1 MTSTRHF
8 SRRNFLQTAA
18 GGLAL
23 ASAPGL
29 VLAQAG
35 NIATLANP
43 AKSAETAAA
52 ARLAQD
58 TLFNRQV
65 PAKPLL
71 FAHRGSSAL
80 RPEHTLASYAKAI
93 ADGADFIEPDLCM
106 TKDAVLVARH
116 ENNLTETTDVASRPE
131 FAHLRT
137 TKTIDGQTETGW
149 YVSDFTLKELKT
161 LRAVERLKTIRLA
174 NQQFDG
180 EFQIQT
186 FEEIIEFVAAESSV
200 RGRAIGIIPEIK
212 HSTFFHS
219 VGLAPEDQFMAIL
232 KGHEYTRRA
241 PIEIQSFEVANLKYL
256 RSKLGRPDN
265 IRLMQL
271 VVSGPMHPADVA
283 AAGGSLTFDQMNT
296 PAGMRDVASYADVI
310 APPTRVI
317 IPLGKDERLAAPS
330 SFVKDAHDAGL
341 LVHIWTFRPENCFLA
356 ADFRNGWGVNARNP
370 EGSIAEIRRYIET
383 GIDGL
388 FSDDSA
394 VARTA
399 IG

>member
-1 MTSTRHF
+1 MTVILQPL
-8 SRRNFLQTAA
+8 RRSVLRGA
-18 GGLAL
+18 GALALAGALPGLAL
-23 ASAPGL
+23 ADE
-29 VLAQAG
+29 QA
-35 NIATLANP
+35 TP
-43 AKSAETAAA
+43 
-52 ARLAQD
+52 RLD
-58 TLFNRQV
+58 PNTR
-65 PAKPLL
+65 PLL
-71 FAHRGSSAL
+71 FAHRGASAL

-106 TKDAVLVARH
+106 TKDGVLVARH
-116 ENNLTETTDVASRPE
+116 ENNLTETTDVASHPE
-131 FAHLRT
+131 FAHLRS

-149 YVSDFTLKELKT
+149 YVSDFTLRELKT

-232 KGHEYTRRA
+232 KGHEYTRKA

-271 VVSGPMHPADVA
+271 VISGPMHPADVA
-283 AAGGSLTFDQMNT
+283 ASGGSLTFDQMNT

-330 SFVKDAHDAGL
+330 SFVQDAHNAGL

-388 FSDDSA
+388 FSDDPGL
-394 VARTA
+394 ARAA
-399 IG
+399 IGA